1 MMIMACHV
9 LEAQTQQRV
18 LLPVKVNEIS
28 HGEVLSFVA
37 GDDVLVPK
45 SFLDTLGIPTGSATP
60 QQLEGEPYFSLRALA
75 ASITYAVNA
84 DDLTLSITVDPRLL
98 GHHVLDLERK
108 GAVAERGGDPA
119 AFFNY
124 ALNGAAH
131 GTPTFFGEL
140 GASRGHSLLFSGFS
154 RTAAGLSRGMSFLSV
169 ESPSNLRRWTIG
181 DALVGSDPIGGTVAI
196 GGVTLARDFTL
207 QPYLVH
213 APAVDVTGTATTPS
227 TVEVYVNGQLTNRI
241 EVNPGVFTLRDLPAT
256 GGLGT
261 TQLVIRDAFGRETVQ
276 QSSFYYSTTAL
287 RRGFSEYVFSAGA
300 IRGDFTK
307 SLDYHGG
314 GAIGQYRRGITD
326 HFTLGGRGE
335 ASEGVVSAGPR
346 VTLGTNLG
354 DFDAEVAASSGKG
367 ATGNAATLLYRF
379 TTLRYSFG
387 VAATHRSD
395 RYATLSLAPADDRVT
410 RDLNVFVA
418 TSVGRLSLGGVGAIN
433 DTRSGDRI
441 RRLSLQAT
449 VPLSRWGNLFA
460 SLGTVDEANKRS
472 PEVLIGLTLSI
483 GRLTTASALFQKS
496 QGVDGL
502 HVELRQPLSQANG
515 LGYAVQSDT
524 ATNSQSAELQYQ
536 TSFGR
541 YEIDANP
548 KDAGATSVSAAGGLV
563 YLGGAFMP
571 SRAIQNGY
579 AMARVGVPNVKVF
592 SSNQEVGRT
601 NAAGDLLVPN
611 LLPYYAN
618 DLRISDKDV
627 PMNYVV
633 DGTQVTVLPPSRGG
647 VVAKFPLHRIRSYTG
662 KVIFMIIGQPYTP
675 SLGEVDV
682 HTKGAA
688 PQTLSLGRNGEF
700 YVDDLDPG
708 TFRASLRIGK
718 VGCDFN
724 LVLPATDAAVTDLG
738 VIECSK

>member
-1 MMIMACHV
+1 MIMAAQV
-9 LEAQTQQRV
+9 LEAQTQQRA

-28 HGEVLSFVA
+28 QGEVLSFIV
-37 GDDVLVPK
+37 GDDVLMPK
-45 SFLDTLGIPTGSATP
+45 SFLDHLGVPTTSATP
-60 QQLEGEPYFSLRALA
+60 QQLEGEPYLSLKALSG
-75 ASITYAVNA
+75 SITYSVNA

-98 GHHVLDLERK
+98 GHHELQLERK

-154 RTAAGLSRGMSFLSV
+154 RTAAGIARGMSFLSV

-181 DALVGSDPIGGTVAI
+181 DAIVGTDPIGGTVAI
-196 GGVTLARDFTL
+196 GGVTLARDFAL

-213 APAVDVTGTATTPS
+213 SPAVDVTGTATTPS

-241 EVNPGVFTLRDLPAT
+241 EVSPGIFTLRDLPAT
-256 GGLGT
+256 GGLGS

-287 RRGFSEYVFSAGA
+287 RRGYSEYVFSAGA
-300 IRGDFTK
+300 IRQDLTK
-307 SLDYHGG
+307 SFDYQSA
-314 GAIGQYRRGITD
+314 GAIGQYRRGLTD
-326 HFTLGGRGE
+326 SLTLGGRGE
-335 ASEGVVSAGPR
+335 ASERVVSGGPR
-346 VTLGTNLG
+346 VTLATHLG
-354 DFDAEVAASSGKG
+354 DVDAEVAASTAQGVN
-367 ATGNAATLLYRF
+367 GNAATLLYRF

-387 VAATHRSD
+387 LAATHRSD
-395 RYATLSLAPADDRVT
+395 RYATLSLAPEDDRVT
-410 RDLNVFVA
+410 RDINVFA
-418 TSVGRLSLGGVGAIN
+418 STALGRLSLGAVGALS
-433 DTRSGDRI
+433 DTRVGDRI
-441 RRLSLQAT
+441 RRLSLQVT
-449 VPLSRWGNLFA
+449 MPLTRFGNLFA
-460 SLGTVDEANKRS
+460 SLGTVEEANKRT
-472 PEVLIGLTLSI
+472 PEVLVGLTVSI

-502 HVELRQPLSQANG
+502 HVELRQPLSEGNG
-515 LGYAVQSDT
+515 FGYALQSDT
-524 ATNSQSAELQYQ
+524 ATNAQLAELQYQ

-548 KDAGATSVSAAGGLV
+548 RDPGATSVSAAGGLV
-563 YLGGAFMP
+563 YLGGSFLP
-571 SRAIQNGY
+571 SRAIQDGY
-579 AMARVGVPNVKVF
+579 ALARVGVPNVKVF

-633 DGTQVTVLPPSRGG
+633 DGTQVTVVPPSRGG

-662 KVIFMIIGQPYTP
+662 KVIFMIIGQPYVP
-675 SLGEVDV
+675 SLGEVDL
-682 HTKGAA
+682 HTTQAT

-708 TFRASLRIGK
+708 TYRASLRIGK

-724 LVLPATDAAVTDLG
+724 LTLPATDAAVSDLG
-738 VIECSK
+738 VIECSR